1 MFSHLSFPFQR
12 HLTTKPSRLF
22 PCHDF
27 QDLVLVVECL
37 KPPVKAL
44 NLLLRAVVGELLG
57 KDGVVGE
64 VPRPSVD
71 ARTRIVKPR
80 ITQSVAK
87 AKLVVRSH
95 ELGSLFYLELVS
107 GQTNNIR

>member
-1 MFSHLSFPFQR
+1 MISR
-12 HLTTKPSRLF
+12 H
-22 PCHDF
+22 

-44 NLLLRAVVGELLG
+44 DLLLGAVVGELLD

-64 VPRPSVD
+64 VPSVDDRD

-87 AKLVVRSH
+87 AQLVVRSH